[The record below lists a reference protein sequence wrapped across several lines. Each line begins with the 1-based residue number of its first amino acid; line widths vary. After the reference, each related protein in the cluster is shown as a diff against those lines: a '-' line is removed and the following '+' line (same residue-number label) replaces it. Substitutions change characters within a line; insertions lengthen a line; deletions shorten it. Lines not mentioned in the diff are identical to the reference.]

1 MTNSLLKI
9 YSVTVSYTLSTR
21 DAKGGEEGMMLSKDQ
36 SDQLKDAMLAYAL
49 SVLKGERTPSD
60 EKTLLT
66 VLTLLTAAGF

>member
-1 MTNSLLKI
+1 
-9 YSVTVSYTLSTR
+9 
-21 DAKGGEEGMMLSKDQ
+21 MMLSKDQ